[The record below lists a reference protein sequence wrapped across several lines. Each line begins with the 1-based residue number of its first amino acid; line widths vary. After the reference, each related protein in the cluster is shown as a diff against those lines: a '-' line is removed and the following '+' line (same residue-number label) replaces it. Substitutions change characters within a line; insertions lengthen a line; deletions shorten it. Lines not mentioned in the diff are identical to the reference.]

1 MLPASRRISL
11 DDVREQLGRP
21 LELAT
26 EPELGDIFDD
36 CQVGAV
42 PPIGRA
48 YGIPTIVDESLLYL
62 EEVYFEA
69 GDHEDLV
76 HVKGTAFAR
85 LMSGVQQAPL
95 SREDA
100 ARPLSASEPL
110 RERQTRVGRLDEQQI
125 HVFSLRSYGA
135 GLRRQ
140 PEYDK
145 DGHTGMILVK
155 TPELRV
161 VLEAAQA
168 ETRLAAHV
176 VHGPAT
182 LYVLSGA
189 LDVSTRQGTF
199 RVGEAEMAVLPRD
212 EEREIRSVA
221 ESLFVIAIS
230 PVHSAREAPGVRR
243 DRSRG
248 WFGRWTG
255 RRP

>member
-1 MLPASRRISL
+1 
-11 DDVREQLGRP
+11 
-21 LELAT
+21 
-26 EPELGDIFDD
+26 
-36 CQVGAV
+36 
-42 PPIGRA
+42 
-48 YGIPTIVDESLLYL
+48 
-62 EEVYFEA
+62 
-69 GDHEDLV
+69 
-76 HVKGTAFAR
+76 
-85 LMSGVQQAPL
+85 
-95 SREDA
+95 
-100 ARPLSASEPL
+100 
-110 RERQTRVGRLDEQQI
+110 
-125 HVFSLRSYGA
+125 
-135 GLRRQ
+135 
-140 PEYDK
+140 
-145 DGHTGMILVK
+145 MILVK

-189 LDVSTRQGTF
+189 LDVGTRQGTF

-230 PVHSAREAPGVRR
+230 PVHSAREALEVTR